1 MAHFIDFMSH
11 KRISGFFMSHK
22 KTSRDV
28 YGSRKLAAMKV
39 SKPIGEFLLYNPF
52 SKLTSKSQNLVNLVY
67 ESPDS

>member
-1 MAHFIDFMSH
+1 
-11 KRISGFFMSHK
+11 MSHK